1 VPFVRLPR
9 IGLTASVMPTK
20 VGTRRTFL
28 NEPYIVAI
36 QEAGG
41 IPVVLTPAHGGS
53 ALRALF
59 DLLDGLVLTG
69 GEDVAPARYREEVL
83 HPNVESVPERDALEF
98 QLLEWALAAD
108 LPVLAICRGIQLL
121 NVGLGGTLY
130 QDLPADHPADLVHD
144 QGIGDTP
151 RPRTEAHHPVTVK
164 PGSCLA
170 DVLGAETVEVNS
182 MHHQGIK
189 ALAAPLAPVA
199 HAPDGLV
206 EGVEP
211 VDVARWSFLLG
222 VQWHPEELARG
233 GDAPSRRL
241 CERFVAAAAKRVA
254 R

>member
-1 VPFVRLPR
+1 
-9 IGLTASVMPTK
+9 
-20 VGTRRTFL
+20 
-28 NEPYIVAI
+28 
-36 QEAGG
+36 
-41 IPVVLTPAHGGS
+41 
-53 ALRALF
+53 
-59 DLLDGLVLTG
+59 
-69 GEDVAPARYREEVL
+69 
-83 HPNVESVPERDALEF
+83 
-98 QLLEWALAAD
+98 
-108 LPVLAICRGIQLL
+108 
-121 NVGLGGTLY
+121 VGLGGTLY

-151 RPRTEAHHPVTVK
+151 RPRTEAHHPVAVK

-170 DVLGAETVEVNS
+170 DVLDAETVEVNS

-233 GDAPSRRL
+233 GDTLSRRL
-241 CERFVAAAAKRVA
+241 FERFVAAAAKRVV

>member
-1 VPFVRLPR
+1 
-9 IGLTASVMPTK
+9 MPTK

-28 NEPYIVAI
+28 NEPYIVSV

-41 IPVVLTPAHGGS
+41 IPLVLTPAHGGS

-69 GEDVAPARYREEVL
+69 GEDVAPERYGEEVL
-83 HPNVESVPERDALEF
+83 HPTVESVPERDALEL
-98 QLLEWALAAD
+98 QILEWALAED
-108 LPVLAICRGIQLL
+108 LPVLAICRGIQVL

-130 QDLPADHPADLVHD
+130 QDLPADQPGDLVHD
-144 QGIGDTP
+144 QGLGDTP
-151 RPRTEAHHPVTVK
+151 RPRTEPHHPVAVT

-170 DVLGAETVEVNS
+170 DVLGADALDVNS

-189 ALAAPLAPVA
+189 RLASPLAPVA

-211 VDVARWSFLLG
+211 VDAARWSFLLG
-222 VQWHPEELARG
+222 VQWHPEELVRG
-233 GDAPSRRL
+233 GHGPSRRL
-241 CERFVAAAAKRVA
+241 FERFVAAAAKRIQ